1 MRRLLRFAK
10 SLHTLQRF
18 CSFLSSFFP
27 IFSTSFESISTQR
40 VRIASICMIE
50 AQRQA
55 TVNHVPTYVCVFAQ
69 TRASRWWLI
78 VIITI
83 VVVDTRTD
91 LAHDVSHL
99 LVFVLFYC
107 NKLFQ
112 MLPITRL
119 DLLSKV
125 SLWRECA
132 SSDLNNYDNKM
143 T

>member
-1 MRRLLRFAK
+1 M
-10 SLHTLQRF
+10 
-18 CSFLSSFFP
+18 
-27 IFSTSFESISTQR
+27 
-40 VRIASICMIE
+40 
-50 AQRQA
+50 
-55 TVNHVPTYVCVFAQ
+55 NHVPMYVCIFAQ
-69 TRASRWWLI
+69 TRASRWRLI

-91 LAHDVSHL
+91 LAYDVSHL
-99 LVFVLFYC
+99 LVFVLFY

-125 SLWRECA
+125 SLLRECA